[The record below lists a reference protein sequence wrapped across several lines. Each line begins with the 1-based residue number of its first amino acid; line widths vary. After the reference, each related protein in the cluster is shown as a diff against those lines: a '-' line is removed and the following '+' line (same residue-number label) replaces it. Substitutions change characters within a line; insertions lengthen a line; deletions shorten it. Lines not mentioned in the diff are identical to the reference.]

1 MPSLGWKKPPK
12 QAQEQSRVR
21 AEAKGWEVGPGPRVA
36 ADEEAG
42 LSGAHSL
49 CGGRGQRAEGRG
61 KVRATSFLE
70 GAKPRR
76 PLSPASVTTARSPCP
91 VAGVLGGPGGHA
103 HLLDVLQGPVVLGF
117 RLLDLQQT
125 AASLVVLRHAHFLEG
140 AQEVSQDPA
149 MPSTCCP
156 PGLGRGVTECEG
168 GRVGD
173 KRPFPS
179 FLQTGRLRHRGGDV
193 V

>member
-61 KVRATSFLE
+61 Q
-70 GAKPRR
+70 GAEQH
-76 PLSPASVTTARSPCP
+76 T
-91 VAGVLGGPGGHA
+91 GVCVGC
-103 HLLDVLQGPVVLGF
+103 LDWL
-117 RLLDLQQT
+117 
-125 AASLVVLRHAHFLEG
+125 
-140 AQEVSQDPA
+140 
-149 MPSTCCP
+149 
-156 PGLGRGVTECEG
+156 
-168 GRVGD
+168 
-173 KRPFPS
+173 K
-179 FLQTGRLRHRGGDV
+179 
-193 V
+193 